1 VSTDTSADSTLLAGR
16 YRLDRVLGAGGAA
29 VVHEGCDVDT
39 GERVA
44 VKVYRPDGSGHPTQQ
59 HRELAALT
67 SLRHPGL
74 VALRGG
80 GTEPGPDGRTYVVT
94 DLVDGPSLARR
105 LHTGPLSAEEV
116 RGLAVGLADALAHVH
131 AHGFVHRDI
140 KPANILLE
148 HGHTPRLA
156 DFGIARAL
164 DGTVVTATGAVA
176 GTAAYLAPE
185 QVRGEV
191 VEPSVDIF
199 ALGLVL
205 IEALTGQREYPGTMV
220 ESATARLHRR
230 PVVPEGLPPDLAAVL
245 AAMTDLDPA
254 ARPTAAA
261 VVTALTGP
269 QVAEPTP
276 VRRRVASSAPRALA
290 AAVLLAVLVGGIV
303 VLLAGARGNAPA
315 VPVPDMA
322 APATSAPP
330 APSGVPVVP
339 DPAVPDQPGRAPVVA
354 NAAVAAALPAAAEPS
369 PAPARPVASG
379 AIRAPAPA
387 PAPAPAAAPAP
398 APAKVAAPAPAPAP
412 VADKG
417 DVKPDVTADD
427 PAENKGK
434 GNANGQSNGNGQGQG
449 QGNGQGNG
457 NGNGQGNGN
466 SGGNGN
472 GNSGEGQGAKSED

>member
-1 VSTDTSADSTLLAGR
+1 VSTDTSADSPLIAGR
-16 YRLDRVLGAGGAA
+16 YRLDRVLGAGGTA

-80 GTEPGPDGRTYVVT
+80 GTEPGPDGHTYVVT
-94 DLVDGPSLARR
+94 DLVDGPSLASR
-105 LHTGPLSAEEV
+105 LHSGPLGADEV

-148 HGHTPRLA
+148 HGHEPRLA

-191 VEPSVDIF
+191 VDPSVDIF

-230 PVVPEGLPPDLAAVL
+230 PVVPEGLSPNFAAVL
-245 AAMTDLDPA
+245 AAMTDLNPA

-269 QVAEPTP
+269 EVAEPAP
-276 VRRRVASSAPRALA
+276 VRRRVAWARHAALA
-290 AAVLLAVLVGGIV
+290 AAALLVAFFGGVAVLVGG
-303 VLLAGARGNAPA
+303 GRAPSPV

-330 APSGVPVVP
+330 APSSSIVPGPVG
-339 DPAVPDQPGRAPVVA
+339 PAPPGPARVVA
-354 NAAVAAALPAAAEPS
+354 NAAAAAALPAPAAP
-369 PAPARPVASG
+369 PPLARAADNG
-379 AIRAPAPA
+379 A
-387 PAPAPAAAPAP
+387 APAAGN
-398 APAKVAAPAPAPAP
+398 VAGT
-412 VADKG
+412 V
-417 DVKPDVTADD
+417 DVKPGEKVDVKADVSAD
-427 PAENKGK
+427 EPADEPAEGK
-434 GNANGQSNGNGQGQG
+434 GNGKGNGNA
-449 QGNGQGNG
+449 NGQGNG
-457 NGNGQGNGN
+457 NGGNSGNGN
-466 SGGNGN
+466 SGK
-472 GNSGEGQGAKSED
+472 GQGAKSDD

>member
-1 VSTDTSADSTLLAGR
+1 LVAGR

-94 DLVDGPSLARR
+94 DLVDGPSLAAR
-105 LHTGPLSAEEV
+105 LHAGPLDTGQV
-116 RGLAVGLADALAHVH
+116 RDLAVGLADALAHVH

-156 DFGIARAL
+156 DFGIARAV

-191 VEPSVDIF
+191 VEPSVDVF

-245 AAMTDLDPA
+245 AAMTALEPA

-261 VVTALTGP
+261 VVTVLTSSDA
-269 QVAEPTP
+269 AEPAP
-276 VRRRVASSAPRALA
+276 VRQRVVARWAPTALA
-290 AAVLLAVLVGGIV
+290 AGVLLVLLVGGIV
-303 VLLAGARGNAPA
+303 LLVGGARGNAPA
-315 VPVPDMA
+315 VPVLGPD
-322 APATSAPP
+322 PATPAAAAPP
-330 APSGVPVVP
+330 APPTSAVP
-339 DPAVPDQPGRAPVVA
+339 DPILPVRPGPARVVA
-354 NAAVAAALPAAAEPS
+354 EVAAA
-369 PAPARPVASG
+369 
-379 AIRAPAPA
+379 
-387 PAPAPAAAPAP
+387 AAAPP
-398 APAKVAAPAPAPAP
+398 AAPPPPARAVDDGASPAAGRAAEK
-412 VADKG
+412 VADKAAAPRADDKAEVA
-417 DVKPDVTADD
+417 DVKVDTEVDVTA
-427 PAENKGK
+427 EGKNK
-434 GNANGQSNGNGQGQG
+434 
-449 QGNGQGNG
+449 G
-457 NGNGQGNGN
+457 NGNGQGNN
-466 SGGNGN
+466 EGGNGN
-472 GNSGEGQGAKSED
+472 GGGNGNTGKGNGSGDD